1 MNLTRALGLLV
12 LTLGL
17 VNIAYAQLV
26 DKKTL
31 SLYTAKTIAAAAEAE
46 AQKRNATV
54 VIAVVDDGGI

>member
-31 SLYTAKTIAAAAEAE
+31 SLYTAKTIATAAEAE